1 MNIHLKN
8 KQLNMYPI
16 AFKKAAKPLLRC
28 MLIPSH
34 KGTKTDSKASMP
46 YGVAASAN
54 AAIAKAVIILTF
66 YYSSLKPCSIIS
78 IIFFK

>member
-1 MNIHLKN
+1 
-8 KQLNMYPI
+8 MYPI

-46 YGVAASAN
+46 
-54 AAIAKAVIILTF
+54 
-66 YYSSLKPCSIIS
+66 
-78 IIFFK
+78 